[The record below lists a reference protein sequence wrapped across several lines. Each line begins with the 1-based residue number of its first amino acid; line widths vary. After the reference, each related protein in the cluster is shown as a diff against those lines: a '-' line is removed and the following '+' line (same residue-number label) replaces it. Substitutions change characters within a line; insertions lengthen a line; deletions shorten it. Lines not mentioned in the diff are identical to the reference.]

1 MREIKLIL
9 TNNINYR
16 FDIYNEQQRVYKFD
30 KNESN
35 EEDLKKIV
43 VDINKSQN
51 KIEYL
56 ITNEENL
63 FEFFN
68 RNIICEKIEAINAEN
83 NSVQF
88 RYIKKKKKENY
99 SYEIN
104 LITNLTFFNMTNEE
118 VRNIYRNNMEE
129 ILNKYG
135 NIFNINI
142 EELIKGTTYKANN
155 KNDLLNLIYEDLN
168 LILFKQIITSRLCI
182 VFYRLTYFDLD
193 ASKPYIGRLFSSHF
207 GKSESF
213 KINLNRNSNGLYF
226 TDLDDKIFRGYKMK
240 PIILKL
246 PNNEFDLKIKIA
258 KKLLKNKVKIE
269 IVAEALNIPIK
280 ELSDIIYGMD
290 ENKVDKNSLEYL
302 LKDVELPIPTP
313 IKSISQK

>member
-1 MREIKLIL
+1 MRSIKLIL
-9 TNNINYR
+9 TNNINN
-16 FDIYNEQQRVYKFD
+16 ITLSESENLIYKFD
-30 KNESN
+30 KNHSN

-51 KIEYL
+51 KIVCL

-68 RNIICEKIEAINAEN
+68 RNIICEKIKVINAKN

-88 RYIKKKKKENY
+88 KTTKEKKKENY

-104 LITNLTFFNMTNEE
+104 LTTNLTFFNKSSGE
-118 VRNIYRNNMEE
+118 VKNIYRNNIEE

-142 EELIKGTTYKANN
+142 EKLIKGTTYKANN

-168 LILFKQIITSRLCI
+168 LIFFKQIITSRLCI

-193 ASKPYIGRLFSSHF
+193 ASKPYIGRLFRSHF

-213 KINLNRNSNGLYF
+213 KINLNRNSDGLYF